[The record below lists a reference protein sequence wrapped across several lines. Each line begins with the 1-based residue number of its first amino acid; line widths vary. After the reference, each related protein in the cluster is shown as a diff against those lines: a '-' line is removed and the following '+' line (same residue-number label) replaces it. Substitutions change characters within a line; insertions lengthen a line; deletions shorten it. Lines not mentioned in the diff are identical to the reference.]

1 MADTDDDVSFDV
13 RARLGVGGFGEVSLA
28 GMKRHGDEE
37 YVALKRVRPDLLE
50 QQDYLMQFEREAKI
64 CAHLDH
70 PHVVKQVAFGHD
82 DDGPYL
88 ALEYINGKP
97 ASAIDEEY
105 DRRGEAM
112 PLQVALAISRDA
124 ARGLNYAHQL
134 VVGGDR
140 GLIHRDLSPDNI
152 LVAYDGI
159 AKLSDFGIA
168 RAVGATR
175 MTTQGGVKGKLGYMS
190 PEILDGGDADVRSD
204 LFAFAATMYRLISGE
219 HAFSG
224 KTEAELIRNVLK
236 CKPARLDGLCEVPA
250 DVSEWVMSCLQ
261 KRPQARPE
269 SVRSVL
275 KVLEAHCRNR
285 PDEGR
290 GDVKACMRALWPMQA
305 GVSVQQLAAQATA
318 VKKPAATRKGNR
330 SGPPFLIAAVA
341 MLFVVGGAGAFF
353 FTQSSDPT
361 IARPLERP
369 PEGEP
374 LDLPNPIRLGATKE
388 DVEQAATTMHVRSQM
403 GPKDALNAVDVEVR
417 SDPKGAIV
425 QLDGIKQASRTP
437 MTLKG
442 LRPGQLYQV
451 DVSAPGYY
459 AFSEKVVAD
468 GKPVDVKLKPLAV
481 QK

>member
-1 MADTDDDVSFDV
+1 MARGDDVSFDV
-13 RARLGVGGFGEVSLA
+13 RAPLGVGGFGEVSLA
-28 GMKRHGDEE
+28 LMKKDGDAQ
-37 YVALKRVRPDLLE
+37 YVALKRIRADLLE

-88 ALEYINGKP
+88 ALEYVNGRP
-97 ASAIDEEY
+97 ASAIDAEY
-105 DRRGEAM
+105 ERRGEAM
-112 PLQVALAISRDA
+112 PLAVALAISRDA
-124 ARGLNYAHQL
+124 ARGLSYAHGL
-134 VVGGDR
+134 VVGADR

-152 LVAYDGI
+152 LVAYDGT

-168 RAVGATR
+168 RAMGQTR

-190 PEILDGGDADVRSD
+190 PQILDGEDADVRSD
-204 LFAFAATMYRLISGE
+204 LFAFAATMYRLLCGQ
-219 HAFSG
+219 HAFDG

-236 CKPARLDGLCEVPA
+236 CKPARLDGLCDVPA
-250 DVSEWVMSCLQ
+250 DVNEWVMACLQ

-269 SVRSVL
+269 SVRPVL
-275 KVLEAHCRNR
+275 KMLEAHCQSR

-290 GDVKACMRALWPMQA
+290 GDVKACMRALWPTQA

-318 VKKPAATRKGNR
+318 LKQARPTAKSPVRFVLAAALLVLTLAATATALLF
-330 SGPPFLIAAVA
+330 SGA
-341 MLFVVGGAGAFF
+341 
-353 FTQSSDPT
+353 DPT
-361 IARPLERP
+361 LARPPQRP
-369 PEGEP
+369 LQAEQADG
-374 LDLPNPIRLGATKE
+374 PNP
-388 DVEQAATTMHVRSQM
+388 
-403 GPKDALNAVDVEVR
+403 LNAVDVEVR
-417 SDPKGAIV
+417 SEPKGAIV

-451 DVSAPGYY
+451 DVAAPGFY
-459 AFSEKVVAD
+459 AWSEKVVAD
-468 GKPVDVKLKPLAV
+468 GKAVDVKLKPLAV